1 MQKWFHQAAKVG
13 VLPGLPN
20 PLLIQCMLLEQVLME
35 QLEYEGA
42 PIHLEPKLDFVT
54 RKKAERKSKAEV
66 IPNSHDRDMP

>member
-1 MQKWFHQAAKVG
+1 MFLK
-13 VLPGLPN
+13 
-20 PLLIQCMLLEQVLME
+20 QVLKE

-66 IPNSHDRDMP
+66 ILISHDGDSP